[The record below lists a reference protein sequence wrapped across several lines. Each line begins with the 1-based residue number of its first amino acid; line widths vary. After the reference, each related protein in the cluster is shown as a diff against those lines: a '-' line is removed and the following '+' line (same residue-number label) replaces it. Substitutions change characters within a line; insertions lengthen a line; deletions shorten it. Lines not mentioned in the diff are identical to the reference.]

1 MRKTAPAA
9 PPRGPSFAKDVAVL
23 DSLVRRLLCS
33 GWDEKLR
40 RQAVLAAAQAAAVER
55 AEGSGRARKL
65 CRSILSLLA
74 LQGADAEDL
83 RGDIGARLLE
93 LLAGLEP
100 IGRQGFDP

>member
-1 MRKTAPAA
+1 MGKTAPTA
-9 PPRGPSFAKDVAVL
+9 PPREPSFAKDVEIL

-40 RQAVLAAAQAAAVER
+40 QQAILAAAQATAVER

-74 LQGADAEDL
+74 LRGADAEEL

-93 LLAGLEP
+93 LLAGLEST
-100 IGRQGFDP
+100 GRQGFDP

>member
-1 MRKTAPAA
+1 MGKTAPAA
-9 PPRGPSFAKDVAVL
+9 PLKGPSFEKDVEIL

-40 RQAVLAAAQAAAVER
+40 QQAILAVER

-74 LQGADAEDL
+74 LRGADAEEL

-93 LLAGLEP
+93 LLAGLES
-100 IGRQGFDP
+100 IGRQGFEP